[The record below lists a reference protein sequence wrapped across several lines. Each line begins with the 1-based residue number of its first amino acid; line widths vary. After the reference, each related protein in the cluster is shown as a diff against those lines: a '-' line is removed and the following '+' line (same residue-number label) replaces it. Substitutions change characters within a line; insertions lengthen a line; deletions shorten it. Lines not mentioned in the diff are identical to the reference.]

1 MQRAVYGESR
11 SRRSRYAPATRPGL
25 AEEQWPSRTR
35 LLFLV
40 GASLFLWLL
49 VLRLGL
55 ALS

>member
-11 SRRSRYAPATRPGL
+11 SRRSRYAPATRAGL

>member
-1 MQRAVYGESR
+1 MQRAVYGEPR